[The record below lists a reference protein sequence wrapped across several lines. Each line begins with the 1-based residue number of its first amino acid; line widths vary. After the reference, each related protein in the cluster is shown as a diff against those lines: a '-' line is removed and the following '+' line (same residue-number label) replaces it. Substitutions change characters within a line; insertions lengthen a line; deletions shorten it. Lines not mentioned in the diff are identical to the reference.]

1 MDILSKSLI
10 IRDLNLKISKLESE
24 LNNMNII
31 NIKSCKNCICYMT
44 INETFNICN
53 IDENENDLTYDEI
66 NIKRPKW
73 CPLNTNTYLLKGV

>member
-31 NIKSCKNCICYMT
+31 NIKSCKNCICYIT

-53 IDENENDLTYDEI
+53 IDNDDHDLTYNEI
-66 NIKRPKW
+66 NILRPKW
-73 CPLNTNTYLLKGV
+73 CPLNTNPILIKGV